1 MQQVTIRAIEPQNG
15 SMHAMA
21 AGFIGLIVVG
31 ALYVGQDIF
40 VPLAL
45 AILLSFVLAP
55 LAELLQRLYF
65 PRTLAVISVVVIA
78 FAVLLALGTLMGRQL
93 TQLAGD
99 LPRYE
104 TTIRQKI
111 HVIKGASSGDS
122 TFERAADVL
131 RQLGAELDKPAGPQG
146 APAAGAA
153 PQASPIPVIV
163 RAPDAGPLA
172 TIASLI
178 TPLLHPL
185 AITGLIIIFVIFILM
200 QREDIRNR
208 LIRLAGTRDIQ
219 RTTAALDDAG
229 ARLSRFFLMQ
239 LSINCGFGIA
249 IGLGLWAI
257 GVPSPLLWGI
267 FAAVLRFLPYI
278 GSAIA
283 AVFPLALAAAVDPG
297 WTMLI
302 WTGLLF
308 ITVEPLVGHIIEPI
322 FQGHSTGMSPVA
334 VVLAASFWTV
344 LWGPIGLVLATPLTA
359 CLVVLGRHVEGLAF
373 INILFGDEPALEPWE
388 LFYQR
393 MLAGDAS
400 EAVEQA
406 EEVLEERRLL
416 TYYQSIALEGLKLA
430 QVDLSAGKLTG
441 ERIATI
447 KDGVEELVEDLAEFD
462 DSVPEQGDDKLKPE
476 AAAAVA
482 ATPLS
487 VADDALAMVDKAAL
501 TGAWGGERPILCIA
515 GRSPL
520 DEAAAAIL
528 ADLLSKH
535 GLGARAEGVDILTTS
550 NIARFDFDQ
559 TALIVLSCL
568 DTDSRSHMRNVCRRL
583 RRRTPGTPLIVA
595 AWGVAPDAAEA
606 IKRECRADA
615 VVSDLRGALAAST
628 EHAMAPAE
636 EAKEKAPAM

>member
-1 MQQVTIRAIEPQNG
+1 MQPVTITSAEAQTAPMR
-15 SMHAMA
+15 AMA

-65 PRTLAVISVVVIA
+65 PRSLAVISVVVIA
-78 FAVLLALGTLMGRQL
+78 FVALLALGTVMGRQL
-93 TQLAGD
+93 TQLASD

-111 HVIKGASSGDS
+111 HAIKGASSGDS

-131 RQLGAELDKPAGPQG
+131 KDLGAELQRPNSQQGMAEAG
-146 APAAGAA
+146 GAA
-153 PQASPIPVIV
+153 PPAAPIPVVV
-163 RAPDAGPLA
+163 RSPEAGPLA

-208 LIRLAGTRDIQ
+208 LIRMAGTRDIQ

-239 LSINCGFGIA
+239 LSINCGFGAA

-334 VVLAASFWTV
+334 VVLAATFWTV

-359 CLVVLGRHVEGLAF
+359 CLVVLGRHVEGLSF
-373 INILFGDEPALEPWE
+373 INILFGDEPALQPWE

-416 TYYQSIALEGLKLA
+416 TYYQNIALEGLKLA

-462 DSVPEQGDDKLKPE
+462 DSVPTQGDDKLKPE

-482 ATPLS
+482 ATPVTGGDDTVPS
-487 VADDALAMVDKAAL
+487 VDPAVLA
-501 TGAWGGERPILCIA
+501 GAWRAERPILCIA
-515 GRSPL
+515 GQ
-520 DEAAAAIL
+520 
-528 ADLLSKH
+528 H
-535 GLGARAEGVDILTTS
+535 
-550 NIARFDFDQ
+550 
-559 TALIVLSCL
+559 ALVEQLPRL
-568 DTDSRSHMRNVCRRL
+568 QRRL
-583 RRRTPGTPLIVA
+583 VA
-595 AWGVAPDAAEA
+595 EQDVDE
-606 IKRECRADA
+606 
-615 VVSDLRGALAAST
+615 
-628 EHAMAPAE
+628 
-636 EAKEKAPAM
+636 

>member
-1 MQQVTIRAIEPQNG
+1 MQHVTIRPIDAPSG
-15 SMHAMA
+15 PMHAMA
-21 AGFIGLIVVG
+21 AAFIGLIVVG

-55 LAELLQRLYF
+55 LAELLQRLHF
-65 PRTLAVISVVVIA
+65 PRTLSVISVVVIA
-78 FAVLLALGTLMGRQL
+78 FALLLALGTLMGRQL

-111 HVIKGASSGDS
+111 HAIKGASSGDS

-131 RQLGAELDKPAGPQG
+131 RQLGAELDRPAGSGG
-146 APAAGAA
+146 APAASAA
-153 PQASPIPVIV
+153 PQASPVPVIV
-163 RAPDAGPLA
+163 RSPDAGPLA
-172 TIASLI
+172 TIVSLI

-239 LSINCGFGIA
+239 LGINCGFGVA

-278 GSAIA
+278 GSVIA

-302 WTGLLF
+302 ATGLLF
-308 ITVEPLVGHIIEPI
+308 LIVEPLVGHIIEPI

-334 VVLAASFWTV
+334 VVLSASFWTV

-416 TYYQSIALEGLKLA
+416 TYYQNIALEGLKLA
-430 QVDLSAGKLTG
+430 QIDLAAGKLTG
-441 ERIATI
+441 ERIETI
-447 KDGVEELVEDLAEFD
+447 REGVEELVEDLAEFD
-462 DSVPEQGDDKLKPE
+462 DSVPVQGDDKLKPE

-482 ATPLS
+482 ATPGA
-487 VADDALAMVDKAAL
+487 VKADKLPFVDAGALA
-501 TGAWGGERPILCIA
+501 GAWRAGKPILCIA
-515 GRSPL
+515 ARSPL
-520 DEAAAAIL
+520 DEAAAVIL
-528 ADLLSKH
+528 ADLLGKH

-559 TALIVLSCL
+559 TALIVLSAL
-568 DTDSRSHMRNVCRRL
+568 DGESRAHLRNVCRRI
-583 RRRTPGTPLIVA
+583 RRRAPAIPLVVA
-595 AWGVAPDAAEA
+595 AWGAPAGLAEA
-606 IKRECRADA
+606 IKRECHADMVA
-615 VVSDLRGALAAST
+615 VDLRGVVEKSANLAVSPV
-628 EHAMAPAE
+628 ES
-636 EAKEKAPAM
+636 AKENAPAM